1 MDNSR
6 IEKAIMEYSNTLN
19 TEKDVKTVLE
29 SVKAK
34 AEKNYNK
41 ETLYKILNCIDI
53 TSLHTT
59 DTEKSITEFTEK
71 VNKLSDNYGDTAYT
85 VQMRLL
91 RSTRPKKP
99 LNMDFSGRRGVEKS
113 CKFPKKCHQLA
124 TTCRLMGETC
134 LTFFSNLPTFPRH

>member
-71 VNKLSDNYGDTAYT
+71 VNKRTIKNEKTAT
-85 VQMRLL
+85 
-91 RSTRPKKP
+91 STTIKAERK
-99 LNMDFSGRRGVEKS
+99 RRGTNLFLRFTISLPFFELTNIKYL
-113 CKFPKKCHQLA
+113 KKN
-124 TTCRLMGETC
+124 RKDNKPG
-134 LTFFSNLPTFPRH
+134 SVIN

>member
-29 SVKAK
+29 SVKTK

-59 DTEKSITEFTEK
+59 DRNE
-71 VNKLSDNYGDTAYT
+71 
-85 VQMRLL
+85 
-91 RSTRPKKP
+91 
-99 LNMDFSGRRGVEKS
+99 
-113 CKFPKKCHQLA
+113 
-124 TTCRLMGETC
+124 
-134 LTFFSNLPTFPRH
+134 